1 MPAKNDLLQAL
12 MEKVERNERNE
23 ANYEQFLKLLNW
35 RDSPGKMKFFILLSA
50 TPQDDQHQFSRDKI
64 NTKSRQEAMRIDKV
78 ITKGKIL

>member
-35 RDSPGKMKFFILLSA
+35 RDSPGEMKFFILHSV
-50 TPQDDQHQFSRDKI
+50 TPHNDQHQFSPGKI
-64 NTKSRQEAMRIDKV
+64 NTKSIQNQYKIKA
-78 ITKGKIL
+78 KGHENW